1 MLKQLAVLDE
11 LFAQKNPRFYNEV
24 QLMALEYSIL
34 NTRELS
40 VHHLAWSLPKSAQRI
55 THSNEGLLH
64 RNRRTIDCIQQ
75 KDPTWF

>member
-34 NTRELS
+34 NTREL
-40 VHHLAWSLPKSAQRI
+40 LSLI
-55 THSNEGLLH
+55 H
-64 RNRRTIDCIQQ
+64 I
-75 KDPTWF
+75 